1 MSSNYAI
8 KIDNLSKQYQMFDKP
23 SDRLKQ
29 MLFRG
34 NKQYYREF
42 NALQDIG
49 FEIAKGET
57 VGVVGRNGSGKSTL
71 LQIIAGTLTPSHGE
85 IQVNGRV
92 AALLELGSG
101 FNPEF
106 TGRENVYLNGAILG
120 ISKTEMDKRFDDIV
134 RFADIGSFIDQPVKT
149 YSSGMYVRLA
159 FSIAINVE
167 ADILIVDEALAV
179 GDTKFQIKCIDK
191 MKEIKKNGTT
201 ILFVSHAGEQ
211 VKRFCEKG
219 IWLEDGKVKE
229 IGSATHVVNHYEDSL
244 HMDLLNQQIET
255 AKEDEKIQ
263 EVLSSEQVENVKD
276 AKKETPEIV
285 AKITNVSTSNIRIN
299 TFDEFSVV
307 VEYEIYHKIVPDFLL
322 GVAIYG
328 SDRKYIFGPNTHL
341 DKYEVPNTIGK
352 HQVKY
357 RIPSIP
363 LMAGTYFIDVGVFV
377 DGGLVCLDYKN
388 EIKQVHVESEYFSE
402 GLVYIQHEWSVI
414 K

>member
-1 MSSNYAI
+1 MSSSNYAI
-8 KIDNLSKQYQMFDKP
+8 KIENLSKQYQLFDKP

-42 NALQDIG
+42 NALQDIS
-49 FEIAKGET
+49 FEISKGET
-57 VGVVGRNGSGKSTL
+57 VGIVGRNGSGKSTL
-71 LQIIAGTLTPSHGE
+71 LQIIAGTLSPSIGE
-85 IQVNGRV
+85 IHVNGRV

-101 FNPEF
+101 FNPDF

-120 ISKTEMDKRFDDIV
+120 ISKIEMDKRFDEIIQ
-134 RFADIGSFIDQPVKT
+134 FADIGDFIDQPVKT

-179 GDTKFQIKCIDK
+179 GDTKFQIKCIDR

-219 IWLEDGKVKE
+219 IWLENGKVKE
-229 IGSATHVVNHYEDSL
+229 IGSATNVVNHYEDSL
-244 HMDLLNQQIET
+244 HMDLLNKQIVTVQEELNQNLKVS
-255 AKEDEKIQ
+255 ADEKIG
-263 EVLSSEQVENVKD
+263 E
-276 AKKETPEIV
+276 PEII
-285 AKITNVSTSNIRIN
+285 AKIKEVSISGIRIN
-299 TFDEFSVV
+299 TFDEFSVT
-307 VEYEIYHKIVPDFLL
+307 VEYEIYHQIVPSFLL

-341 DKYEVPNTIGK
+341 DKYEVPNTTGK
-352 HQVKY
+352 HIVEY

-377 DGGLVCLDYKN
+377 NGGLVCLDYKN
-388 EIKQVHVESEYFSE
+388 EIKQVNIESEYFSE
-402 GLVYIQHEWSVI
+402 GLVYIQHEWSVL

>member
-8 KIDNLSKQYQMFDKP
+8 KIDSLSKNYQLFDKP

-34 NKQYYREF
+34 KKKYYREF
-42 NALQDIG
+42 DALQNIS

-57 VGVVGRNGSGKSTL
+57 VGIIGRNGSGKSTL
-71 LQIIAGTLTPSHGE
+71 LQIIAGTLTPTNGK
-85 IQVNGRV
+85 IKVNGRV

-120 ISKTEMDKRFDDIV
+120 ISKSEMDNRFNDIIE
-134 RFADIGSFIDQPVKT
+134 FADIGDFIDQPVKT
-149 YSSGMYVRLA
+149 YSSGMYIRLA

-179 GDTKFQIKCIDK
+179 GDTKFQIKCIEK
-191 MKEIKKNGTT
+191 MKEIKENGTT

-219 IWLEDGKVKE
+219 IWLENGKIKE
-229 IGSATHVVNHYEDSL
+229 IDTATNVVNHYEDSL
-244 HMDLLNQQIET
+244 HMDILNQQIQAVKSENHHT
-255 AKEDEKIQ
+255 EINKEESAITDEIPP
-263 EVLSSEQVENVKD
+263 
-276 AKKETPEIV
+276 AIV
-285 AKITNVSTSNIRIN
+285 AKITEVVTNKIRIS
-299 TFDEFSVV
+299 TFNEFSVE
-307 VEYEIYHKIVPDFLL
+307 VEYEIYDEMIPNFLL

-328 SDRKYIFGPNTHL
+328 SDRKYIFGPNTYL
-341 DKYEVPNTIGK
+341 DKYEVPNTRGK
-352 HQVKY
+352 HRIKY
-357 RIPSIP
+357 KIPSLP
-363 LMAGTYFIDVGVFV
+363 LMAGTYFVDVGIFV

-388 EIKQVHVESEYFSE
+388 EIKQVNVESEYFSE
-402 GLVYIQHEWSVI
+402 GLVYIEHEWSVM
-414 K
+414 KQ

>member
-1 MSSNYAI
+1 MSFNYAI
-8 KIDNLSKQYQMFDKP
+8 KIDNLSKKYQLFDKP

-34 NKQYYREF
+34 KKQYYREF
-42 NALQDIG
+42 DALQNIS

-57 VGVVGRNGSGKSTL
+57 VGIIGRNGSGKSTL
-71 LQIIAGTLTPSHGE
+71 LQIIAGTLTPTNGE
-85 IQVNGRV
+85 IKVTGRV

-120 ISKTEMDKRFDDIV
+120 ISKSEMDNRFNDIV
-134 RFADIGSFIDQPVKT
+134 KFADIGNFIDQPVKT
-149 YSSGMYVRLA
+149 YSSGMYIRLA

-179 GDTKFQIKCIDK
+179 GDTKFQIKCIEK
-191 MKEIKKNGTT
+191 MKEIKENGTT

-219 IWLEDGKVKE
+219 IWLENGKIKE
-229 IGSATHVVNHYEDSL
+229 IDTATNVVNHYEDSL
-244 HMDLLNQQIET
+244 HMDILNQQIKAVKNEDHKVLLIN
-255 AKEDEKIQ
+255 KEEDAIYEEKPPT
-263 EVLSSEQVENVKD
+263 V
-276 AKKETPEIV
+276 V
-285 AKITNVSTSNIRIN
+285 AKIIDVITNKIRIN
-299 TFDEFSVV
+299 TFNEFSVE
-307 VEYEIYHKIVPDFLL
+307 VEYEIYDEMIPNFLL

-328 SDRKYIFGPNTHL
+328 SDRKYIFGPNTYL
-341 DKYEVPNTIGK
+341 DKYEVPNMRGK
-352 HQVKY
+352 HRIKY
-357 RIPSIP
+357 KIPSLP
-363 LMAGTYFIDVGVFV
+363 LMAGTYFIDVGIFV

-388 EIKQVHVESEYFSE
+388 EIKQVNVESEYFSE
-402 GLVYIQHEWSVI
+402 GLVFIEHEWSVI

>member
-8 KIDNLSKQYQMFDKP
+8 KIDNLSKNYQLFDKP

-34 NKQYYREF
+34 KKKYYREF
-42 NALQDIG
+42 DALQNIS

-57 VGVVGRNGSGKSTL
+57 VGIIGRNGSGKSTL
-71 LQIIAGTLTPSHGE
+71 LQIIAGTLTPTNGE
-85 IQVNGRV
+85 INVNGRV

-120 ISKTEMDKRFDDIV
+120 ISKSEMDNRFNDIIE
-134 RFADIGSFIDQPVKT
+134 FADIGNFIDQPVKT
-149 YSSGMYVRLA
+149 YSSGMYIRLA

-179 GDTKFQIKCIDK
+179 GDTKFQIKCIEK
-191 MKEIKKNGTT
+191 MREIKENGTT

-219 IWLEDGKVKE
+219 IWLENGKIKE
-229 IGSATHVVNHYEDSL
+229 IDTATNVVNHYEDSL
-244 HMDLLNQQIET
+244 HMDILNQQIKAVKNENYQLVST
-255 AKEDEKIQ
+255 EINTEESAINDEKPP
-263 EVLSSEQVENVKD
+263 
-276 AKKETPEIV
+276 TIV
-285 AKITNVSTSNIRIN
+285 AKIINVVTNEIRIN
-299 TFDEFSVV
+299 TFNEFSVE
-307 VEYEIYHKIVPDFLL
+307 VEYEIYDEMIANFLL

-328 SDRKYIFGPNTHL
+328 SDRKYIFGPNTYL
-341 DKYEVPNTIGK
+341 DKYEVPNTRGK
-352 HQVKY
+352 HRVKY
-357 RIPSIP
+357 KIPSLP
-363 LMAGTYFIDVGVFV
+363 LMAGSYFVDVGIFV

-388 EIKQVHVESEYFSE
+388 EIKQVNVESEYFSE
-402 GLVYIQHEWSVI
+402 GLVYIEHEWSVI